1 MPMSAVNSKAPAPK
15 PFLRKHASSL
25 GETDAFPGARTR
37 GFLAEV
43 AYYDEI
49 HVGYGARFAAAVEE
63 TVIGRNPT
71 GSSLWR
77 SLISRGV
84 LVIGARDEET
94 GAEAGRTVRTPVAIP
109 YCSRACHTPSPNV
122 ELSAHGVAGAGLWV
136 PTRSRNYRG
145 KASAKV
151 SAQGKYKGCEAGR
164 GLGAGYGAR

>member
-1 MPMSAVNSKAPAPK
+1 MWAMEPGSRPQWKKQWLGPWPSRNPAPR
-15 PFLRKHASSL
+15 FGRERVAS
-25 GETDAFPGARTR
+25 TPKAFPSPS
-37 GFLAEV
+37 
-43 AYYDEI
+43 Y
-49 HVGYGARFAAAVEE
+49 
-63 TVIGRNPT
+63 IGRNPT